1 MLDAGRLM
9 QWVCDARERTL
20 LAYADLDD
28 AQLAVP
34 YLRIIN
40 PPLWELGHIAWFW
53 DHWFVQRGCGRPP
66 MRPGGDGD
74 YNSATVPHATR
85 WTMRLPDRVGTL
97 GYLNDQHAR
106 VLGDLARGE
115 ISADASYFATL
126 ATFHEDMHVEA
137 FLYTRQTLALPPP
150 PLDTRA
156 APPAGALAGDVAVDG
171 GRFRIGAERDPAPAF
186 VFDNEKWAHDVELAP
201 FRIARAPVTQAE
213 FAAFVDDGGYA
224 TRALWSDA
232 GWSWRESVE
241 AHAPLYWRRRADG
254 WERRVFDR
262 WVPIAAQP
270 HRPAIHV
277 GAHEA
282 EAWCVWAQR
291 RLPSEA
297 EWEIAA
303 RGARI
308 DSARANLDFAIG
320 DTVDVAAC
328 ADGDSASGCRQMF
341 GNVWEWTAT
350 AFAAYPGFVRDPYAE
365 YSEPWFGD
373 HRVLRGGCFVTRARV
388 LRPTWRNF
396 YTPDRRDV
404 WAGFRTCAR

>member
-1 MLDAGRLM
+1 MVDAGRLLR
-9 QWVCDARERTL
+9 WACEARERTL

-28 AQLAVP
+28 DRFVVP

-40 PPLWELGHIAWFW
+40 PPRWELGHVAWFW
-53 DHWFVQRGCGRPP
+53 DYWFVQRGCGAPAL
-66 MRPGGDGD
+66 RPGSDD
-74 YNSATVPHATR
+74 EYNSAIVPHAAR
-85 WTMRLPDRVGTL
+85 WTMALPDRIGTL
-97 GYLNDQHAR
+97 GYLDSVHAR
-106 VLGDLARGE
+106 VIAELSRGV
-115 ISADASYFATL
+115 SDDAAYFALL
-126 ATFHEDMHVEA
+126 ATYHEDMHDEA
-137 FLYTRQTLALPPP
+137 LFYTRQTLAMPRPPIEVNG
-150 PLDTRA
+150 
-156 APPAGALAGDVAVDG
+156 AGARGAGPLGGDVAVAG
-171 GRFRIGAERDPAPAF
+171 GTYRVGVERDRAPEF

-201 FRIARAPVTQAE
+201 FRIARAPVTQAD
-213 FAAFVDDGGYA
+213 FVAFVDAGGYA

-232 GWSWRESVE
+232 GWSWRAAAD
-241 AHAPLYWRRRADG
+241 AHAPLYWRRGGDG

-262 WVPIAAQP
+262 WVAIAAQP
-270 HRPAIHV
+270 HRPVIHV
-277 GAHEA
+277 SAHEA
-282 EAWCVWAQR
+282 EAYCAFTER

-303 RGARI
+303 RGARV
-308 DSARANLDFAIG
+308 DRANLDYAIG
-320 DTVDVAAC
+320 DTVDVAAFG
-328 ADGDSASGCRQMF
+328 DGDSACGCRQMF

-350 AFAAYPGFVRDPYAE
+350 TFAPYPGFVRDPYKE